1 MAQIRWHKRAA
12 QELDEKLEYAREMFG
27 SATVKRW
34 MKELK
39 DTEKRLSVM
48 PESFTPEPI
57 LKDCRRTYRM
67 CQLMNR
73 RFKLIYTSIVKI
85 LDDNEVKEIDVLGQV
100 FDPNTSEA
108 VIVVEDKTKPEGVV
122 LEVLV
127 KGYMYKD
134 KLLRPAMVKVNK

>member
-1 MAQIRWHKRAA
+1 MVLFCRSMGKTRRKTSMAQIRWHKRAA

-73 RFKLIYTSIVKI
+73 RFKLIYTYYKSSDTVNIV
-85 LDDNEVKEIDVLGQV
+85 DVWDSRMNPDALKKRLQQ
-100 FDPNTSEA
+100 
-108 VIVVEDKTKPEGVV
+108 
-122 LEVLV
+122 
-127 KGYMYKD
+127 
-134 KLLRPAMVKVNK
+134 